1 MKITG
6 FDKLQ
11 QQLKDAQKA
20 LSAID
25 GELGKVHFNPEDPAS
40 IDGAIREMET
50 LLDDR
55 VGQYASNPIVAPLIE
70 GAKES
75 YRQAILDK
83 AAEAR
88 LEGNSGE

>member
-11 QQLKDAQKA
+11 RQLKDAQKA

-25 GELGKVHFNPEDPAS
+25 GELGKVHFNPDDPAS
-40 IDGAIREMET
+40 IDGAIKEMENI
-50 LLDDR
+50 LDER

-88 LEGNSGE
+88 LEGENGE